1 MIVSEN
7 GAYIIPPNKTIKSYG
22 PLAFNSFYTM
32 GFDCVPLITMP
43 MLLLE
48 AVHFNDVGL
57 ILIYTSFFE
66 IDWVDYPAKIK
77 VTK

>member
-1 MIVSEN
+1 
-7 GAYIIPPNKTIKSYG
+7 
-22 PLAFNSFYTM
+22 
-32 GFDCVPLITMP
+32 

-57 ILIYTSFFE
+57 IQFNLYILFE
-66 IDWVDYPAKIK
+66 IELVDYPAKIK

>member
-1 MIVSEN
+1 
-7 GAYIIPPNKTIKSYG
+7 
-22 PLAFNSFYTM
+22 
-32 GFDCVPLITMP
+32 MP